1 MKKRPIP
8 DDFKVSPRIVELAEQ
23 NGWANP
29 HSELDAF
36 RDHHLAHG
44 SRMADWEA
52 AFRTWLRN
60 AKRFSRN
67 SQQPQADGQ
76 LSDRTLKI
84 LRRGL

>member
-1 MKKRPIP
+1 MKKRAIP
-8 DDFKVSPRIVELAEQ
+8 DDFKVSPQIVELAEQ
-23 NGWANP
+23 NGWSDP

-36 RDHHLAHG
+36 RDYHLAHG

-60 AKRFSRN
+60 AKRFRD
-67 SQQPQADGQ
+67 SQQPQAEGR
-76 LSDRTLKI
+76 LSDRTIKI